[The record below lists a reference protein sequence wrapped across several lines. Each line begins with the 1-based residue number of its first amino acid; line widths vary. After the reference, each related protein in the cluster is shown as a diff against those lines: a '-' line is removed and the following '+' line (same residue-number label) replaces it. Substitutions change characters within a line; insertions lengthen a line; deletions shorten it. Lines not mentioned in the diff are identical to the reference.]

1 MKGFF
6 RNLAL
11 QKDLLLSITGLC
23 LVLFIVAHLAMDATI
38 IIGPDAFNGIATILE
53 RFYLAQIGVPL
64 VILALVTHIVVAL
77 LKQKNKFLSVSKA
90 FVRAT
95 HPETLIWIIQLTTGL
110 LLIGLALL
118 HVVVIVLDNVTKINI
133 VSTSVRIADV
143 KFQIFYHVLMNV
155 TMVHISCGIY
165 RLYAK
170 WVGSGRRKFIPFVLL
185 FFLIYWSVSTVAL
198 QKYMD
203 YAPHFKKLKSLLI
216 DYEKDR
222 ENDVLRHKIIKI
234 SLEQNISIT
243 PELLKKIGIDKDILP
258 DFSNTGH

>member
-1 MKGFF
+1 MRGFF
-6 RNLAL
+6 KNLAL
-11 QKDLLLSITGLC
+11 QKDLLLSLTGAC

-38 IIGPDAFNGIATILE
+38 IIGPDAFNGIAIILE
-53 RFYLAQIGVPL
+53 RFYLAQVGVPL

-77 LKQKNKFLSVSKA
+77 MKQKSKFLSVSEA
-90 FVRAT
+90 FVRAK
-95 HPETLIWIIQLTTGL
+95 HPETLIWIVQLSTGF

-118 HVVVIVLDNVTKINI
+118 HVVIIVLDNVTNINI
-133 VSTSVRIADV
+133 VSTSVRIADI

-170 WVGSGRRKFIPFVLL
+170 WVGTGRRKFIPFVLF
-185 FFLIYWSVSTVAL
+185 FFLLYWSVSTVAL

-203 YAPHFKKLKSLLI
+203 YAPHFKKLKTLLAGF
-216 DYEKDR
+216 EKDR
-222 ENDVLRHKIIKI
+222 ENEDLRHKIIKI

-258 DFSNTGH
+258 DLADTAR